1 MLTKIMKWVCISA
14 LLLAVIWRSSANYQ
28 LLLEFLVCAGAV
40 LLVLRAWR
48 MGKYPWAAGFTAIAV
63 LFNPVAPIVLPH
75 PILVWVNWISLVS
88 FVLSLAVLR
97 TEHSAIP
104 AENRADVRI
113 LGQYTMVSRE
123 VKYEN

>member
-28 LLLEFLVCAGAV
+28 ILLEFLVCLGAV
-40 LLVLRAWR
+40 LVVLRAWR
-48 MGKYPWAAGFTAIAV
+48 MGKYPWAAGFVAIAV
-63 LFNPVAPIVLPH
+63 LFNPIAPIVLPH
-75 PILVWVNWISLVS
+75 PILVWADLLCLVS

-113 LGQYTMVSRE
+113 LGQYAMVSRE

>member
-1 MLTKIMKWVCISA
+1 MGCIAA

-28 LLLEFLVCAGAV
+28 ILLEFLVCAGAV

-48 MGKYPWAAGFTAIAV
+48 VGKYPWAAGFMAIAV
-63 LFNPVAPIVLPH
+63 LFNPIAPIVLPH

-97 TEHSAIP
+97 TEHSTVQG
-104 AENRADVRI
+104 ENRASVRI
-113 LGQYTMVSRE
+113 LGQYAMVSRE

>member
-1 MLTKIMKWVCISA
+1 MLTKIMKWVCIAA
-14 LLLAVIWRSSANYQ
+14 LLAALIWRSSVNYQ
-28 LLLEFLVCAGAV
+28 ILLEFLVCAGAV

-48 MGKYPWAAGFTAIAV
+48 MGKYPWAAGFMAIAV
-63 LFNPVAPIVLPH
+63 PFNPIAPIVLPH
-75 PILVWVNWISLVS
+75 PILVWADLLCLVS

-113 LGQYTMVSRE
+113 LGQYAMVSRE